1 MTGPLWNCTIPEET
15 TQVAE
20 SMLELRLNKVSKPE
34 ILRATE
40 SPAGRP
46 PAPPF
51 HCTPNP
57 SRRIVTQRQVGLC
70 RGCLPALSTSQ
81 QYE

>member
-1 MTGPLWNCTIPEET
+1 MAGPCTIPEET
-15 TQVAE
+15 NKVVE
-20 SMLELRLNKVSKPE
+20 PMLELRLNKVSKPE
-34 ILRATE
+34 ILRAAE

-46 PAPPF
+46 AAPPF
-51 HCTPNP
+51 HCTPNL

-70 RGCLPALSTSQ
+70 RDCLPALSTSQ